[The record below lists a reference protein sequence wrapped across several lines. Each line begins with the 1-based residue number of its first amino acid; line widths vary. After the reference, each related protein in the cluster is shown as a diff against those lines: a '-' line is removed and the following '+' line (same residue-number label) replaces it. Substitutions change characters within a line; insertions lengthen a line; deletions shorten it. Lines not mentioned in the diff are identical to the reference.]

1 MFLDDK
7 VKFFFIEEL
16 QPVNMEEII
25 KLCSNAMQPL
35 IK

>member
-1 MFLDDK
+1 MFLDDDI
-7 VKFFFIEEL
+7 KFFFIEEL

-25 KLCSNAMQPL
+25 KLCTNVMQPL